1 MIHPS
6 SSPKYQRELEA
17 MSSPEPSSLPPLRS
31 PSSSSYHPPSSFT
44 FKPAIVSPALSTSTS
59 SSTASFFSAVFR
71 APTPAP
77 EWHLEDHELHVC
89 RKGVGVGL
97 GLVMGV
103 GGMSGR
109 FGSLAGLGKG
119 KIGDEKDGTVKSNA
133 VGNLISVGSAS
144 VVVSKEEGVVAPV
157 LPPKD
162 SLEVPT
168 LATVKDREREGSFFA
183 NALRSVR
190 LLGDAAGIDER
201 PHVRCDLSVKGA
213 GGAVKKWSVTVY
225 YAREFEELRRRCR
238 VGKGG
243 TAVIGEYVK
252 SLRRTEGWDAQGGK
266 SRVGFWRTAD
276 ERYIM
281 KELVSKWG
289 VANLQVL
296 LSLAPEYFAYINGT
310 SGRDSTMVKML
321 GVYSVEGPGGEKAD
335 LVVMENL
342 FYGYAGGLRMFDL
355 KGMKGRRS
363 KPVVT
368 SEEDGEHNAKEDK
381 GKTLFDGEWID
392 MQRDKTILVDP
403 RSKKMLRE
411 AIQRDAEF
419 LTKGNIMDYSL
430 LVGIG
435 EGPERLLVVGLV
447 DTIGLFRSFGRS
459 H

>member
-1 MIHPS
+1 MVSEVCFFFFSAVLLPMIHPS

-17 MSSPEPSSLPPLRS
+17 MSSAEPSSRPPLRL

-44 FKPAIVSPALSTSTS
+44 AKPPIVSPALSTSTS

-77 EWHLEDHELHVC
+77 EWNLEDHELHVC

-119 KIGDEKDGTVKSNA
+119 KIGDEKDGTVKSST
-133 VGNLISVGSAS
+133 VGGLISVGSAS

-190 LLGDAAGIDER
+190 LLADAAGIDER

-225 YAREFEELRRRCR
+225 YAREFEELRRRCG
-238 VGKGG
+238 VGKGA
-243 TAVIGEYVK
+243 TVVGEYVK

-276 ERYIM
+276 GRYIM

-289 VANLQVL
+289 VA
-296 LSLAPEYFAYINGT
+296 
-310 SGRDSTMVKML
+310 
-321 GVYSVEGPGGEKAD
+321 D
-335 LVVMENL
+335 L
-342 FYGYAGGLRMFDL
+342 
-355 KGMKGRRS
+355 
-363 KPVVT
+363 
-368 SEEDGEHNAKEDK
+368 
-381 GKTLFDGEWID
+381 
-392 MQRDKTILVDP
+392 
-403 RSKKMLRE
+403 
-411 AIQRDAEF
+411 
-419 LTKGNIMDYSL
+419 
-430 LVGIG
+430 
-435 EGPERLLVVGLV
+435 
-447 DTIGLFRSFGRS
+447 
-459 H
+459 

>member
-1 MIHPS
+1 MVFEVCVFPRFLLLFRRLIIYPS
-6 SSPKYQRELEA
+6 SSPKYQTELEA
-17 MSSPEPSSLPPLRS
+17 MSSSESPIRPPLRP
-31 PSSSSYHPPSSFT
+31 PSSSSYHPPSAFT
-44 FKPAIVSPALSTSTS
+44 SKSAVVSPALSTSTS
-59 SSTASFFSAVFR
+59 SSTASFFSTVFR

-119 KIGDEKDGTVKSNA
+119 KIGDEKDATVKSSTI
-133 VGNLISVGSAS
+133 GSLISVGSAS

-168 LATVKDREREGSFFA
+168 LATVRDREREGSFFA

-213 GGAVKKWSVTVY
+213 GGAMKKWSVTVY
-225 YAREFEELRRRCR
+225 YAREFEELRRRCG

-243 TAVIGEYVK
+243 AKGIGEYVK

-276 ERYIM
+276 GRYIM

-289 VANLQVL
+289 VAD
-296 LSLAPEYFAYINGT
+296 LS
-310 SGRDSTMVKML
+310 
-321 GVYSVEGPGGEKAD
+321 
-335 LVVMENL
+335 
-342 FYGYAGGLRMFDL
+342 
-355 KGMKGRRS
+355 
-363 KPVVT
+363 
-368 SEEDGEHNAKEDK
+368 
-381 GKTLFDGEWID
+381 
-392 MQRDKTILVDP
+392 
-403 RSKKMLRE
+403 
-411 AIQRDAEF
+411 
-419 LTKGNIMDYSL
+419 SL
-430 LVGIG
+430 LGARVLCIHQWYI
-435 EGPERLLVVGLV
+435 R
-447 DTIGLFRSFGRS
+447 TR
-459 H
+459 